1 MDESSDACVFSPSEV
16 IGAVASNVPG
26 NRLLHP
32 PTSPIST
39 RGDND
44 MSLTFFSEA
53 EVAEDNA
60 SEVVV
65 VNDNQFQVEVLQDS
79 LEDLKKEND
88 ELSAQNRN
96 LRNTCQSLL
105 LRIHQLNSEK
115 EELITQQVHKNH
127 EIARLKLRVGK
138 SYLSNE
144 KRPVPT

>member
-39 RGDND
+39 SGDND
-44 MSLTFFSEA
+44 MSLTFFSEP

-60 SEVVV
+60 SEVV

-79 LEDLKKEND
+79 LEDLKK
-88 ELSAQNRN
+88 
-96 LRNTCQSLL
+96 
-105 LRIHQLNSEK
+105 
-115 EELITQQVHKNH
+115 
-127 EIARLKLRVGK
+127 
-138 SYLSNE
+138 
-144 KRPVPT
+144 